1 MQTIHIRLDDAGGNP
16 WSKPVLESVYA
27 SGMDFEPDE
36 RRQRI
41 LPDGTV
47 ELTVTQSP
55 YMVHAKLNL
64 PLYGNIWVTA
74 DNEGQGYT
82 GGFVDFITEAAN
94 TYLYHAARL
103 GEGTELPPDVRGH
116 IDAAREFLHL
126 AKIGRAHV

>member
-47 ELTVTQSP
+47 ELTVT
-55 YMVHAKLNL
+55 
-64 PLYGNIWVTA
+64 LYGTRQAQPAPLW
-74 DNEGQGYT
+74 E
-82 GGFVDFITEAAN
+82 
-94 TYLYHAARL
+94 HL
-103 GEGTELPPDVRGH
+103 GDSRQ
-116 IDAAREFLHL
+116 
-126 AKIGRAHV
+126 

>member
-47 ELTVTQSP
+47 ELAVTKSP

-64 PLYGNIWVTA
+64 PLYGDRKSV
-74 DNEGQGYT
+74 
-82 GGFVDFITEAAN
+82 V
-94 TYLYHAARL
+94 
-103 GEGTELPPDVRGH
+103 
-116 IDAAREFLHL
+116 
-126 AKIGRAHV
+126 